1 MPVSRIIKYVFDFR
15 YKMSKDKSS
24 WRTCVKT
31 VSKALSGSS
40 EGSIFNT
47 WTMVL
52 ITVRLKLSDEILQL
66 DALDND
72 DLLRLHIDIFIC
84 L

>member
-24 WRTCVKT
+24 RRTCVKT
-31 VSKALSGSS
+31 VSKALSGNS

-47 WTMVL
+47 WTSANNSALEIVWWN
-52 ITVRLKLSDEILQL
+52 ITVRCIRQRWF
-66 DALDND
+66 A
-72 DLLRLHIDIFIC
+72 
-84 L
+84 